1 MYATDEEQDDIFQ
14 HIILPMIL
22 DIVDKYMWFPEVTP
36 LKHLHPDQFQQL
48 LDMITLDH
56 IEVKQRL
63 KAADIKVV
71 KDWKAGPSLDYKIF
85 VRRHEQTLFYWRNH
99 VKAQLSV
106 KLGEYVARLD
116 KSKFKRQPAAE
127 DAKKDKVQDQRLFV
141 NFN

>member
-1 MYATDEEQDDIFQ
+1 MYATKEEQDDIFV

-22 DIVDKYMWFPEVTP
+22 DLIDKWSWFPEITP

-63 KAADIKVV
+63 KAADVKVV
-71 KDWKAGPSLDYKIF
+71 KDWKAGSTLDYKIF
-85 VRRHEQTLFYWRNH
+85 VRRREQKLTYWRNH
-99 VKAQLSV
+99 VKAQMSV
-106 KLGEYVARLD
+106 KLGEYVGKLD
-116 KSKFKRQPAAE
+116 KSKFIMQPAVE
-127 DAKKDKVQDQRLFV
+127 EKNDKVQDQRLFV